1 MRYGFWLP
9 IFGGWLRN
17 VEDEKMPPTFNYAKQ
32 VIQSAEKWGYD
43 TTLIA
48 ELYLNDI
55 KGTNEDS
62 IEAWSTAAALAAVTE
77 KIEIMTAVR
86 PVFHNP
92 AVTAKMAA
100 NIDHISNGRFTL
112 NVVSGWWAEEA
123 KQYGAE
129 FTEHD
134 ARYERTE
141 EFLEVLKGLWTE
153 ESFSYNGKFYQIE
166 NTKLSPKP
174 VQRPNPVLY
183 AGGESDKGKEVIST
197 YCDAYVMHGH
207 TVEEARQKI
216 NDMKERR
223 KHAGKEPLQSFGM
236 AAYVICRETEEE
248 ALRELERIT
257 TVKESDAYA
266 GFQDFT
272 TMSQLEQQV
281 KLQDYSVSNRG
292 LRPNLVGT
300 PQQIAEQIIAY
311 EEAGVDLLLL
321 QCSPQ
326 LEELEN
332 FSKNVMPK
340 VDEWKKALLNNG

>member
-55 KGTNEDS
+55 KGTKEDS

-332 FSKNVMPK
+332 FAKNVMPK
-340 VDEWKKALLNNG
+340 VDEWKKVLLNNR